1 MSSNNKKTFRLIKY
15 SQKLCADIVEMQGTA
30 DKNYRYTIC
39 QDVRKMSED
48 VIHLIRRANRMAAG
62 NEKRMEIQGIVDE
75 KLEDIKDLLPIV
87 GKLLNCGVKK
97 EAQIELSIENLQVG
111 LHNWMEHDQK
121 IAVSSLQQYVRKTGW
136 KLYESKHIYDIVKD
150 YYSNNNDERIGIAY
164 DESKARFRNAY
175 RDYEKAV
182 NLYDKAIKRLRDTQE
197 RFHKDDSVLYEVIKE
212 IEADR
217 NISILHNFYD
227 KSFKPDHITVKEK
240 KAVLSKADSK
250 ILEDY
255 GDILSEGTKKKLE
268 EGF

>member
-1 MSSNNKKTFRLIKY
+1 MNKFL
-15 SQKLCADIVEMQGTA
+15 
-30 DKNYRYTIC
+30 
-39 QDVRKMSED
+39 
-48 VIHLIRRANRMAAG
+48 
-62 NEKRMEIQGIVDE
+62 IVDTRLPFFQDMSTRINIE
-75 KLEDIKDLLPIV
+75 DDRDLEAEVML
-87 GKLLNCGVKK
+87 
-97 EAQIELSIENLQVG
+97 
-111 LHNWMEHDQK
+111 
-121 IAVSSLQQYVRKTGW
+121 
-136 KLYESKHIYDIVKD
+136 
-150 YYSNNNDERIGIAY
+150 YSNNNDERIGIAY

-217 NISILHNFYD
+217 NISIRHNFYD